1 MSPVIL
7 TALALGAVYGGVRLF
22 EWRNMFKPSRR
33 MEGDPGD
40 VGLAFE
46 DVLFFAEDGTR
57 LFGWWIP
64 HPEATGTII
73 YCHGNAGNIS
83 TRLNVCA
90 GLHQLKVNV
99 FIFDYRGYGHSRGIP
114 GEIGLARDARAAF
127 EVVRAKY
134 DDDETPPVII
144 YGASLGGSVAV
155 GLAAEKPARGLILE
169 GAFTSSVDVGER
181 WFPWLPIRAMAR
193 YRFDALSKIMALPIP
208 KLIAHSPRDQVIPFD
223 LGGQLFAAAP
233 EPKTFVSL
241 AGEHGEAGWEQ
252 TPHYLSELHQF
263 VAKTFPSAQ

>member
-1 MSPVIL
+1 MSPVIIA
-7 TALALGAVYGGVRLF
+7 ALALGTVYGGVRLF
-22 EWRNMFKPSRR
+22 EWINAFKPSRK

-46 DVLFFAEDGTR
+46 NVIFFAEDGTR

-90 GLHQLKVNV
+90 GLHTLKVNV
-99 FIFDYRGYGHSRGIP
+99 FVFDYRGYGLSRGIP

-127 EVVRAKY
+127 EVVRARY

-155 GLAAEKPARGLILE
+155 GLATEKPSCGLILE

-193 YRFDALSKIMALPIP
+193 YRFDALSKIMALRIP

-233 EPKTFVSL
+233 EPKSFVSL
-241 AGEHGEAGWEQ
+241 SGEHGEAGWEQ
-252 TPHYLSELHQF
+252 TPHFMSELHQF
-263 VAKTFPSAQ
+263 VAKIFPPAQ